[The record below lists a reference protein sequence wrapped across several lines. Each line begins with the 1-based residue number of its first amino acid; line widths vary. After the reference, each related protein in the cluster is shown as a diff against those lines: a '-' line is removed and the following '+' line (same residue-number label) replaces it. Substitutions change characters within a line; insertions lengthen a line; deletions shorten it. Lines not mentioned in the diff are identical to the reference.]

1 MQHSTRIPLEKLR
14 DGLWVTYIITR
25 KLKAIE
31 TITSTFLN
39 FKFYLLINI

>member
-1 MQHSTRIPLEKLR
+1 MQYSTRTSLEKLY

-31 TITSTFLN
+31 IILN
-39 FKFYLLINI
+39 FKFCLLIII